1 MGSAAGLKPA
11 LSIETL
17 ATRLWIALEKQGI
30 TVSQEGKN
38 RHSQQTWLVFES
50 PVRSGFFDPKGGNRG
65 PNRLYLINI
74 TMQPKT
80 GLV

>member
-1 MGSAAGLKPA
+1 MGENILKCVK
-11 LSIETL
+11 LHIMN
-17 ATRLWIALEKQGI
+17 K
-30 TVSQEGKN
+30 TVLFQLLVMTM
-38 RHSQQTWLVFES
+38 QLVFES